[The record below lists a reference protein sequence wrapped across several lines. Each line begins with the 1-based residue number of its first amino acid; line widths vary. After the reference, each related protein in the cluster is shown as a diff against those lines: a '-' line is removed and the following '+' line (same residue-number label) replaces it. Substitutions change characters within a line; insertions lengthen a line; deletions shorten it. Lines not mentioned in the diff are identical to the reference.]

1 MGFGKCVIYL
11 AIVGLL
17 SFFIGRMLP
26 KGMFKGT
33 HFPFRCYPFERDGRI
48 YERLYIKKWQ
58 NKVPDMSRIFPNLMP
73 RKQLRGTDPVYLT
86 EMIQEACIAELIH
99 LLLCIAGLR
108 CIWLWPGIGG
118 KVISVLNILGNMVF
132 VVIQRYNRPR
142 FMNLRKNVEKK
153 LKQKENCYACADS
166 QLQYRRGT

>member
-1 MGFGKCVIYL
+1 MGFWKCVIYL
-11 AIVGLL
+11 AIAGLL
-17 SFFIGRMLP
+17 SFFIGRTLP
-26 KGMFKGT
+26 KGIFKET
-33 HFPFRCYPFERDGRI
+33 HFPFKSYLFERDGRV
-48 YERLYIKKWQ
+48 YEKLYIKKWQ
-58 NKVPDMSRIFPNLMP
+58 NRVPDMSRIFPNLIP

-86 EMIQEACIAELIH
+86 EMIQEACIAEWTH
-99 LLLCIAGLR
+99 LLLCIAGLQ

>member
-1 MGFGKCVIYL
+1 MRFWMCFLYL
-11 AIVGLL
+11 CFVGAA
-17 SFFIGRMLP
+17 SFFLGRLIP
-26 KGMFKGT
+26 KAWLNPYS
-33 HFPFRCYPFERDGRI
+33 FPFRGFAWERNGKI
-48 YERLYIKKWQ
+48 YDKLCIRSWQ
-58 NKVPDMSRIFPNLMP
+58 TKVPDMSRIFPNLMP
-73 RKQLRGTDPVYLT
+73 RKQLRGTAPVYLT
-86 EMIQEACIAELIH
+86 EMIQEACIAEWTH
-99 LLLCIAGLR
+99 LLLCIAGLH

-153 LKQKENCYACADS
+153 LNQKENCYACADS

>member
-1 MGFGKCVIYL
+1 MEWFNSFLYL
-11 AIVGLL
+11 AFI
-17 SFFIGRMLP
+17 SIIAFPIGRMIP
-26 KGMFKGT
+26 KQWIKYNC
-33 HFPFRCYPFERDGRI
+33 FPFTAYEWEDDGRI
-48 YERLYIKKWQ
+48 YNKIGIRKWM

-86 EMIQEACIAELIH
+86 EMIQEACIAEWTH
-99 LLLCIAGLR
+99 LLLCIAGLH